1 MKIVAEKDRLGMYFI
16 EWEDGSRSESFY
28 NLTRA
33 TELLR
38 RLEAGEK
45 ESAIRIGFV
54 DPIKE

>member
-16 EWEDGSRSESFY
+16 EWEDRTRSESFY

-38 RLEAGEK
+38 RLQNGEK
-45 ESAIRIGFV
+45 EETIRIGYTIN
-54 DPIKE
+54 D

>member
-16 EWEDGSRSESFY
+16 EWEDGSRTESFY

-38 RLEAGEK
+38 RLQAGE
-45 ESAIRIGFV
+45 EERSIRIGY
-54 DPIKE
+54 EQAE